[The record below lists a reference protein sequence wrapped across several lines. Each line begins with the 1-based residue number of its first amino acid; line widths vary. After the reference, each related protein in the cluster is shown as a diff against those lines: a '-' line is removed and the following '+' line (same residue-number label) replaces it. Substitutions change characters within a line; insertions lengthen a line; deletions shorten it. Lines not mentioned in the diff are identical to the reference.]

1 MSAAK
6 TAARVKAGSLDVDKK
21 LYDFI
26 NKEVLPGTGVREK
39 SFWSGFG
46 KIVNALTPKNREL
59 LARRDELQKQI
70 DQWHLDNPGR
80 HSDLKAYKSFLK
92 KIGYLVPEGKA
103 FSVTTSKV
111 DDELTTIAGPQLV
124 VPVMNAR
131 YALN

>member
-46 KIVNALTPKNREL
+46 KIVNALTP
-59 LARRDELQKQI
+59 
-70 DQWHLDNPGR
+70 
-80 HSDLKAYKSFLK
+80 
-92 KIGYLVPEGKA
+92 
-103 FSVTTSKV
+103 
-111 DDELTTIAGPQLV
+111 
-124 VPVMNAR
+124 
-131 YALN
+131 